1 MTVASFPATPDATFL
16 NATGANSHLLYV
28 EMGLNPE
35 DPNEKSDLGNILN
48 AELMFT
54 KIRERAKSTELRDE
68 WYRAHC

>member
-1 MTVASFPATPDATFL
+1 MTVASFPATPNATFL
-16 NATGANSHLLYV
+16 NATGANCNLLYV

-35 DPNEKSDLGNILN
+35 DPNEKSDLRNILN

-54 KIRERAKSTELRDE
+54 KIREEAKSAELRDE